1 MVKSLLKPI
10 TTQRWLFFKIL
21 FLSSKSSFLVGL
33 IVLVIRA
40 GICSWYD
47 EILTE
52 RSFYPKDDQFA
63 KWWETPP
70 NHRFQL
76 PIWCLSSKRQFGA
89 LTVKPCS
96 RSPFSGAYH
105 QNDILYLYL
114 WNPLLTPLK
123 PKKWPICKIL
133 SSHAFESLFSA
144 SLMVLIIHRHFQ
156 GLTLKFSLNPIT
168 TQKLAHLEDTE
179 RHLEIIVFS

>member
-1 MVKSLLKPI
+1 MLIIRNNILDFLRWNPYLNLLRPKDGY
-10 TTQRWLFFKIL
+10 FSIL

-47 EILTE
+47 EILIE

-105 QNDILYLYL
+105 QSDSLE
-114 WNPLLTPLK
+114 LLRSSRAHVV
-123 PKKWPICKIL
+123 L
-133 SSHAFESLFSA
+133 SV
-144 SLMVLIIHRHFQ
+144 VLII
-156 GLTLKFSLNPIT
+156 KT
-168 TQKLAHLEDTE
+168 TFCTSTC
-179 RHLEIIVFS
+179 EILS